1 MISFEN
7 TAVAFA
13 GKNDAD
19 LKKAYWLFNLVSNPT
34 LVKFGKVATNFAL
47 ATHLPIKGLV
57 KKTIFKQFCGGE
69 TIEECDNAIKY
80 LKDNGVGAILDFSV
94 EGKHEIEDFDRTAQ
108 EIIKTIEAA
117 SKNTN
122 IPFAVFKLTGVT
134 TFGLLQ
140 SWSNRTLTENDT
152 QRKERATN
160 RINAICAKAFELNV
174 PVFIDAEESWIQP
187 AIDEIALN
195 LMRKYNG
202 EKAIIYNTAQL
213 YRHDRLAYIKD
224 LYHIAEQENFY
235 VGLKIVRGAYMEKE
249 RDRAEEHNYPSP
261 IQPNKL
267 ATDNDFNAALDFCL
281 THINR
286 IAFCAGTHNE
296 ESSIKLT
303 ELLTQFNI
311 AKNDERIY
319 FAQLFGM
326 SDHISFNLAD
336 HGYNVAKY
344 LPYGP
349 VKEVLPYLIRRA
361 EENTS
366 VKGQTGREL
375 GLITKELK
383 RRKNKK

>member
-34 LVKFGKVATNFAL
+34 LVKFGKVATHFAL
-47 ATHLPIKGLV
+47 AMHLPIKGLV

-140 SWSNRTLTENDT
+140 SWSEGTLNENDAP
-152 QRKERATN
+152 RKERATN

-202 EKAIIYNTAQL
+202 EKAIIYNTAQM

-224 LYHIAEQENFY
+224 LYHIAEQENFHI
-235 VGLKIVRGAYMEKE
+235 GLKIVRGAYMEKE
-249 RDRAEEHNYPSP
+249 RNRAEEKKYLSP
-261 IQPNKL
+261 IQPNKQ

-281 THINR
+281 AKVAR
-286 IAFCAGTHNE
+286 ISICAGTHNE

-303 ELLTQFNI
+303 ELIAKFNI

-336 HGYNVAKY
+336 SGYNVAKY

-375 GLITKELK
+375 GLINKELR

>member
-19 LKKAYWLFNLVSNPT
+19 LKKAYWLFNLVANPR
-34 LVKFGKVATNFAL
+34 LVKFGKFATNFAL
-47 ATHLPIKGLV
+47 AVHLPIKGLV

-69 TIEECDNAIKY
+69 TIEECSSAIDY
-80 LKDNGVGAILDFSV
+80 LKNNGVGAILDYSV
-94 EGKHEIEDFDRTAQ
+94 EGKHQIEDFDRTAQ

-117 SKNTN
+117 SQNTN

-140 SWSNRTLTENDT
+140 AWSEGTLTNNDT
-152 QRKERATN
+152 PRKERAVN
-160 RINAICAKAFELNV
+160 RISAICAKAYELNV
-174 PVFIDAEESWIQP
+174 PIFIDAEESWIQP

-202 EKAIIYNTAQL
+202 KKAIIYNTAQL
-213 YRHDRLAYIKD
+213 YRHDRLSYIKE
-224 LYHIAEQENFY
+224 LNKIAQQENFY

-249 RDRAEEHNYPSP
+249 RNRAEEKNYPSP
-261 IQPNKL
+261 IQPNKQ
-267 ATDNDFNAALDFCL
+267 ATDNDFNAALEYCL
-281 THINR
+281 TNIDR
-286 IAFCAGTHNE
+286 IAICAGTHNE
-296 ESSIKLT
+296 ESSIQLT
-303 ELLTQFNI
+303 DLLTKYNI
-311 AKNDERIY
+311 SKNDERIY

-336 HGYNVAKY
+336 NGFNVAKY

-375 GLITKELK
+375 GLIQKELK
-383 RRKNKK
+383 RRKNQ

>member
-7 TAVAFA
+7 TTVAFA
-13 GKNDAD
+13 GKTDAD
-19 LKKAYWLFNLVSNPT
+19 LKKAYWLFKLVANHN
-34 LVKFGKVATNFAL
+34 LVKFGKLATNFAL

-69 TIEECDNAIKY
+69 TIEECVPAINY
-80 LKDNGVGAILDFSV
+80 LKNNGVGAILDYSV
-94 EGKHEIEDFDRTAQ
+94 EGKYEIEDFDRTAQ

-117 SKNTN
+117 SKNPN

-140 SWSNRTLTENDT
+140 SWSEGSLTDIDT
-152 QRKERATN
+152 PRKERAIN
-160 RINAICAKAFELNV
+160 RINAICKKAFELKV

-187 AIDEIALN
+187 AIDEIALF
-195 LMRKYNG
+195 LMRKYNV
-202 EKAIIYNTAQL
+202 EKPIIYNTAQL
-213 YRHDRLAYIKD
+213 YRHDRLAYIKE
-224 LYHIAEQENFY
+224 LYTTAEEENFL

-249 RDRAEEHNYPSP
+249 RDRAKEKGYVSP
-261 IQPNKL
+261 IQINKQ
-267 ATDNDFNAALDFCL
+267 ATDNDFNEALSFCL
-281 THINR
+281 ANINR
-286 IAFCAGTHNE
+286 IAICAGTHNE
-296 ESSIKLT
+296 ESSIQLSQLLT
-303 ELLTQFNI
+303 EFGI
-311 AKNDERIY
+311 AKNDERVY

-336 HGYNVAKY
+336 KGYKVAKY

-375 GLITKELK
+375 GLITKELQ
-383 RRKNKK
+383 RRKKL